1 MKHQHTY
8 IYIYTLYIAYAIC
21 YIYILHI
28 AYRLFS
34 IMILTKQMRLD
45 RVMLLQILR
54 RKRTYIETIKYFFTE
69 MYLQ

>member
-1 MKHQHTY
+1 MKHQH
-8 IYIYTLYIAYAIC
+8 IYIYTRYILHMLYA
-21 YIYILHI
+21 IYILHI

-54 RKRTYIETIKYFFTE
+54 QKRTYIETIKYFFTE

>member
-8 IYIYTLYIAYAIC
+8 ICTRYILHMLYA
-21 YIYILHI
+21 IYILHI